1 MAATKNSTKSRSDEY
16 PDDIFKD
23 TRMSFGD
30 HIEELRVRMFNAI
43 KWLIFFLIIGFV
55 LDGVGD
61 AMKNPKIGVGKP
73 MLKVITEPVETQVR
87 DFYYRRIEKAA
98 KDKLTEQ
105 AVRTPE
111 ETREIQRVLQKVDM
125 AKGNTDDLSPEEL
138 AIYTLTP
145 QAVQKKLEKLGNNL
159 SELNPQEIAILRTAP
174 RKMPMT
180 LPTAPLAEALG
191 IPASQVKATA
201 VELEIE
207 VVPARFTHFA
217 ETGQGLLE
225 SRQYLGTLSVQEGF
239 VVYFKVSILCSF
251 ILASPFILYQFWAFI
266 GAGLYPHEK
275 KHVYSMF
282 GPSLVLFLAGVFLC
296 QFIVLPGAVKALLGF
311 TEWIGLDPEIRLREW
326 LGLAL
331 ILPLVFGI
339 SFQTPLIMVFLNRIG
354 VFTAQD
360 YLSKWRH
367 ALMVLALF
375 SAVLTPTPDIIT
387 MLYLFLPMF
396 GLYLVGIVVCH
407 YFPGVPEDEDEAVA
421 AEEVA
426 V

>member
-1 MAATKNSTKSRSDEY
+1 MAATKNPTKSRSDEY

-30 HIEELRVRMFNAI
+30 HIEELRVRMFKAI
-43 KWLIFFLIIGFV
+43 KWLVFFLIIGFV
-55 LDGVGD
+55 LDGIGD

-73 MLKVITEPVETQVR
+73 MLKVITEPVESQVR
-87 DFYYRRIEKAA
+87 DFYYRRIEKVA
-98 KDKLTEQ
+98 KDKFAEQ
-105 AVRTPE
+105 ATQTPQQKQ
-111 ETREIQRVLQKVDM
+111 EIQRVLLKVDM
-125 AKGNTDDLSPEEL
+125 AKGNTDDLSPDEL
-138 AIYTLTP
+138 DIYKKTP
-145 QAVQKKLEKLGNNL
+145 QAVQKKLEKLGNSL
-159 SELNPQEIAILRTAP
+159 SELSTEEIAILRNAP

-191 IPASQVKATA
+191 IPSTQVKASEIQLE
-201 VELEIE
+201 VEVI
-207 VVPARFTHFA
+207 PARFTHLSGMG
-217 ETGQGLLE
+217 EGLLE
-225 SRQYLGTLSVQEGF
+225 NRQYLSTLSVQEGF

-251 ILASPFILYQFWAFI
+251 VLASPFILFQFWAFV

-275 KHVYSMF
+275 KHVYTMF
-282 GPSLVLFLAGVFLC
+282 APSVVLFLAGVFLC

-311 TEWIGLDPEIRLREW
+311 NEWLGLDPEIRLREW

-339 SFQTPLIMVFLNRIG
+339 SFQTPLVMVFLNRIG
-354 VFTAQD
+354 IFTAQD

-367 ALMVLALF
+367 ALMVLAVF
-375 SAVLTPTPDIIT
+375 SAVLTPTPDVIT
-387 MLYLFLPMF
+387 MMYLFIPMF